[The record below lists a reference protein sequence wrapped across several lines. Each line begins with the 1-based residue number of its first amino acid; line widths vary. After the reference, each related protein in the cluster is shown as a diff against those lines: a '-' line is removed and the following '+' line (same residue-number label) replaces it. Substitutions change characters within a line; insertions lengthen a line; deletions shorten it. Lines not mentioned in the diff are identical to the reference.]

1 MSVGITRDGHVLTVE
16 LQREDR
22 RNALNTSLCTDIRD
36 AIEGAEA
43 DGVRVVVLTGRGSS
57 FCAGADLSGDDFSAE
72 FPAALIGLMRA
83 VSAAPMPVIA
93 AINGPAVGA
102 GVQLA
107 IASDLRVVA
116 PDAFLAIPVTKL
128 GIAVDNWTVRRLT
141 EVAGGGV
148 ARTILMGAD
157 RVGAEQAFA
166 CGLANK
172 IGGLDVA
179 REWATAIGDLA
190 PLTLRHLKLVF
201 NDDGSLDPPNDIQ
214 HAAYEAA
221 WGSRDAVEA
230 RNARAEKRPAVFT
243 GN

>member
-1 MSVGITRDGHVLTVE
+1 MNIGITRDGHVLTIE

-22 RNALNTSLCTDIRD
+22 RNALNTGLCNDIRT
-36 AIEGAEA
+36 AVEGAEA
-43 DGVRVVVLTGRGSS
+43 DGVRVIVLTGQGTS
-57 FCAGADLSGDDFSAE
+57 FCAGADLSGDEIPSE

-83 VSAAPMPVIA
+83 VSAAAIPVIA
-93 AINGPAVGA
+93 AVNGPAVGA

-148 ARTILMGAD
+148 ARTILMGAE

-179 REWATAIGDLA
+179 LEWAKSIGDLA

-214 HAAYEAA
+214 RAAYEAA
-221 WGSRDAVEA
+221 WGSKDAVEA
-230 RNARAEKRPAVFT
+230 RNARLEKRPAVFT
-243 GN
+243 GS